1 MLEQGVDAN
10 LDPHG
15 PALGM
20 VWSGDPLAGDKEL
33 GGPQRPARSEVW
45 TEGSCRHGAG
55 GEAVRHEWVRT
66 GAGRE
71 LEGAIFLLWTNEK
84 EPP

>member
-45 TEGSCRHGAG
+45 TEGMGPAMR
-55 GEAVRHEWVRT
+55 
-66 GAGRE
+66 
-71 LEGAIFLLWTNEK
+71 L
-84 EPP
+84 

>member
-1 MLEQGVDAN
+1 MTRCARSGQGCVRQRVLEQGVDAN

-45 TEGSCRHGAG
+45 TEGMGP
-55 GEAVRHEWVRT
+55 AVR
-66 GAGRE
+66 
-71 LEGAIFLLWTNEK
+71 L
-84 EPP
+84 